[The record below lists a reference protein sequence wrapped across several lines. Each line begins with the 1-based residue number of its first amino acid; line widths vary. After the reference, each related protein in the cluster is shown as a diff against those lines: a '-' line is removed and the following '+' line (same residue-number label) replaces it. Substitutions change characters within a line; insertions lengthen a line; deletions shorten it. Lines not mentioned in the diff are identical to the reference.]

1 MLFYTG
7 FTKSILNRGI
17 LVIIIVLN
25 YTCNREEK
33 EKGDIKTMKRK
44 SLFALFLTLMLIVG
58 VMGACSKDDTNKD
71 NNTNT
76 NDTADKIEDKTDS
89 KKEDIAEKPS
99 GTITMSGSTSM
110 EKLAN
115 AAAEAFMIDNPDVLV
130 TAEFIGS
137 SGGVEAVI
145 AGTVDIGN
153 ASRNLKDSEKEAGAI
168 ENVVAI
174 DGIAVIVDKA
184 NTATDLTKDQLT
196 SIYKGETNYWS
207 DVGGSDQPIV
217 VVGREAGSGTRGA
230 FEEILDIEDIA
241 AYSNEI
247 NSTGGVMAKVA
258 STPGAIGYVSLDVI
272 DDSVIAVS
280 LDGVEATSENIVA
293 GNYFLSRPFVMATKG
308 EISQQSEIVQAL
320 FDYLKT
326 DAAKSLIKDV
336 GLIVAE

>member
-1 MLFYTG
+1 
-7 FTKSILNRGI
+7 
-17 LVIIIVLN
+17 
-25 YTCNREEK
+25 
-33 EKGDIKTMKRK
+33 MKRK
-44 SLFALFLTLMLIVG
+44 SLIALFLTLMLVAG
-58 VMGACSKDDTNKD
+58 VLSACSNDDAKKD

-76 NDTADKIEDKTDS
+76 NTNTNDTPDNAEDKTDD
-89 KKEDIAEKPS
+89 KKEEPVAENLS

-115 AAAEAFMIDNPDVLV
+115 AAAEAFMIENPDVTV

-145 AGTVDIGN
+145 AGTVNIGN
-153 ASRNLKDSEKEAGAI
+153 ASRGLKDSEKEAGAI

-174 DGIAVIVDKA
+174 DGIGVIVDKA
-184 NTATDLTKDQLT
+184 NTATNLTKDQLIA
-196 SIYKGETNYWS
+196 IYKGETNNWS
-207 DVGGSDQPIV
+207 QVGGPDQPIV
-217 VVGREAGSGTRGA
+217 VVGRESGSGTRGA
-230 FEEILDIEDIA
+230 FEEILDIEGAA

-280 LDGVEATSENIVA
+280 LEGVEPTSENIVA

-308 EISQQSEIVQAL
+308 EISEQSDLVQA
-320 FDYLKT
+320 FFNYLKT
-326 DAAKSLIKDV
+326 DDGKTLIKNV
-336 GLIVAE
+336 GLIVVE